1 MIKIKLTSILII
13 LFFLYS
19 FIWNIIRFI
28 YFIKCLKNAE
38 CSNADCRNKNYCSKY
53 DSKLTEADVKELL
66 KLLEKYNSE

>member
-1 MIKIKLTSILII
+1 MTKIKLTSILII

-28 YFIKCLKNAE
+28 YLIKCLKNAE
-38 CSNADCRNKNYCSKY
+38 CSNADCRNKNNCSKY
-53 DSKLTEADVKELL
+53 DSKLTEADEKELL